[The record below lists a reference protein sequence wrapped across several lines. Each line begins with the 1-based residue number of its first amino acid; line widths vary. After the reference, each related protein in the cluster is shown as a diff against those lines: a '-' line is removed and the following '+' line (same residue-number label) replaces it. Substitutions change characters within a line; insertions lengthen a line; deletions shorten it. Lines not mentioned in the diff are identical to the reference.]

1 MASPKDLRYTKTHE
15 WVRLDGDLA
24 TIGLSDHAQSELGD
38 ITYLELPEIGDAV
51 TQSEPLGVVESVKAA
66 SDIYSPVGGEV
77 VERNED
83 AIGSPEIVNQSPY
96 DRAWLIRVRVA
107 DPAEIELLMESE
119 EYDQFAETATSH

>member
-1 MASPKDLRYTKTHE
+1 M
-15 WVRLDGDLA
+15 
-24 TIGLSDHAQSELGD
+24 
-38 ITYLELPEIGDAV
+38 

-96 DRAWLIRVRVA
+96 ERAWLIRVRVV
-107 DPAEIELLMESE
+107 DPAEIESLMGAE
-119 EYDQFAETATSH
+119 EYDQFAETVTSH